1 MFLMCLFKSE
11 QMISFIW
18 TVEDN
23 EIIFVIINLFFA
35 SICPPV
41 MSKLGYLNI
50 CWKIPLSLK
59 HMNYVIESGINITE
73 VVTFNPLWKQE

>member
-23 EIIFVIINLFFA
+23 EVIFAIINLFFA

-41 MSKLGYLNI
+41 MRELGYLSI